1 MMIVQEQQQ
10 QDARQRSH
18 GRGRGAP
25 AAGRPTSQTSRLQE
39 GGLEAVEATPP

>member
-10 QDARQRSH
+10 QDARQRS
-18 GRGRGAP
+18 RGRGAAA
-25 AAGRPTSQTSRLQE
+25 AAGWPTSQTSRLQE